1 MDSYAIN
8 MTRVIIDIV
17 SSVRVVLENC
27 CLDVI
32 SETVI
37 SVSGSVNCNS
47 PVRVSGIFPVAKENN
62 IRGVMDTA
70 PDSHINRVD
79 CEVSLSGGRIVKSN
93 SQRVS
98 VRQAVRKRVSMN
110 VPFTASRWLAFFK

>member
-8 MTRVIIDIV
+8 VIRVIIDIV
-17 SSVRVVLENC
+17 KIVRVVLGGC
-27 CLDVI
+27 CLEVM
-32 SETVI
+32 SEMVI

-47 PVRVSGIFPVAKENN
+47 PVRVNGIFPVAKENN

-70 PDSHINRVD
+70 PDSHISRVD

-98 VRQAVRKRVSMN
+98 VRHAVRKRVSMN
-110 VPFTASRWLAFFK
+110 VPFIASRWLAFFK